1 MMLPEASIIIPNF
14 NNGRQSSLNGD
25 RDLLD
30 ELLRSLEITLGDDLD
45 RVEIVIADDGSTD
58 DSLATARR
66 WAGREGLGGR
76 PFLRLI
82 ELEHGGILSTVLNR
96 LMAETSAP
104 IVFRFDGDIVLHSQG
119 WLDRALRAFAS
130 NPRLGVLG
138 GRQLDHL
145 GRVHSLGDLLYH
157 PHGYQHIGAGLEK
170 DVECEGFEPDHVM
183 GCFHV
188 MRRSAFDEVGPYD
201 PAILRGQTIDL
212 GIALQVAGWTAW
224 IEPQIVFSHHFALR
238 AGRPTSADTSSG
250 IERSKAMFLS
260 KWGFDRTCPDMQQM
274 RARLGASIVPG
285 YQSLAQDEAG
295 IDEPDEVV
303 LNRVE
308 LVRGALRPGVPTSII
323 TIGTGDGR
331 VEAEL
336 GEYGISPTSLED
348 RPAAFEA
355 FIGGAG
361 LPPHLLE
368 DLARIPIE
376 SGTIDLILLDRVL
389 ERNDSPI
396 RVLEECHRLLS
407 ENGVLL
413 LLARSMTA
421 LQQLQAPRRSD
432 RFTPSGL
439 RAFLSG
445 SELFDSIGVSRRP
458 LPCAEPGVL
467 FYALRRAS
475 PAGSMIGEPIE
486 CL

>member
-1 MMLPEASIIIPNF
+1 MTVPEASIIIPNF

-30 ELLRSLEITLGDDLD
+30 ELLRSLEITLGDDFQ

-58 DSLATARR
+58 DSLATARA
-66 WAGREGLGGR
+66 WAARKGLDGR

-82 ELEHGGILSTVLNR
+82 ELEHGGILSAVLNR

-130 NPRLGVLG
+130 RPRLGVLG

-170 DVECEGFEPDHVM
+170 DVECDGFEPDHVM

-201 PAILRGQTIDL
+201 PSILRGQTIDL
-212 GIALQVAGWTAW
+212 GIGLRVAGWTSW
-224 IEPQIVFSHHFALR
+224 IDPRIVFGHHYALR
-238 AGRPTSADTSSG
+238 AERATSADTSSG
-250 IERSKAMFLS
+250 IERSRATFLS
-260 KWGFDRTCPDMQQM
+260 KWGFDRTCPDMRQM
-274 RARLGASIVPG
+274 RARLGASIVPEHE
-285 YQSLAQDEAG
+285 SDDRDEAG
-295 IDEPDEVV
+295 IDDADEVV
-303 LNRVE
+303 LNRVD
-308 LVRGALRPGVPTSII
+308 LVRGAVRPGVPTSII

-336 GEYGISPTSLED
+336 AEYGISSTSLED
-348 RPAAFEA
+348 RPAASEA

-396 RVLEECHRLLS
+396 RVLQECHRLLS
-407 ENGVLL
+407 EKGVLL

-421 LQQLQAPRRSD
+421 VQQLQTPRRSD

-445 SELFDSIGVSRRP
+445 SKLFDSIGVSRRP

-475 PAGSMIGEPIE
+475 SSGGGIGEPIE